1 MDERLLQSVEEKS
14 KALANTKGP
23 GRVFNIVDAEKG
35 AIEVAGGEGGEAAMI
50 ELRPLDELCGQ
61 GTGADVVNPMDER
74 FMPLFL
80 GIEEAIQLAYREDR
94 GLTDGAVQLAL
105 NELSMNPSAETR
117 DGLARRVQL
126 QMRMVLSLNDYSKQ
140 EVKGAVRKI
149 AKSVERHRKSGGP
162 RGYLEFVRGML
173 RM

>member
-14 KALANTKGP
+14 KELANTKGP
-23 GRVFNIVDAEKG
+23 GRVFDIVDPEKG
-35 AIEVAGGEGGEAAMI
+35 VIEVAGGGETARY
-50 ELRPLDELCGQ
+50 ELRPLDELYGQ

-105 NELSMNPSAETR
+105 NELSMNPSADTR
-117 DGLARRVQL
+117 DKLARKVQL

-149 AKSVERHRKSGGP
+149 GKSVERHRKSGGP